1 MKKILIALTAM
12 ASMLFVGCSSDEEY
26 FEEDGFT
33 IENMEKNTTT
43 FFVNLSQDMNKD
55 LEHKFVCIDSED
67 ELTKLN
73 LTESVKTEIMAKCGK
88 SFDWSTQSLVI
99 TRFTNPFA
107 TDTNVDVYR
116 KDDHYRFD
124 VRLVGYFRAQAF
136 WHVMMVGVVNAKGL
150 KAENMSATL
159 SDSQDTNFKP
169 VAW

>member
-1 MKKILIALTAM
+1 MKNILIALTAM
-12 ASMLFVGCSSDEEY
+12 ASMLFVGCSSDEANI
-26 FEEDGFT
+26 EEVDFA
-33 IENMEKNTTT
+33 IEDMEKNTTT
-43 FFVNLSQDMNKD
+43 FFVELNQDMNKD

-67 ELTKLN
+67 ELTNLN

-88 SFDWSTQSLVI
+88 SINWSTQSLVI

-116 KDDHYRFD
+116 KGDHYRFD

-159 SDSQDTNFKP
+159 SDSEDKNFKP
-169 VAW
+169 ATW